1 MANSKATLKKD
12 LRTNVSRTLE
22 EVFKDFEH
30 LVGKRKFRRNIK
42 KASKILT
49 ANVKPKK
56 AAEGKLTTTIVEDK
70 YDGKAQAPSSPLE
83 FTSEA
88 ASL

>member
-1 MANSKATLKKD
+1 MGTSKATLKKD

-22 EVFKDFEH
+22 EVFKDFES

-49 ANVKPKK
+49 SDVKPHK
-56 AAEGKLTTTIVEDK
+56 ANGKVPNNPADLKHEAPENVE
-70 YDGKAQAPSSPLE
+70 SPLE
-83 FTSEA
+83 ITSEA
-88 ASL
+88 AAL